1 MKVGVLALQGDF
13 REHIGILKKLG
24 VEAVEVRLPSE
35 LEGLDGL
42 IIPGG
47 ESTTISKMMGIY
59 GFPEEIKKFAQK
71 GSPVFGTCAGL
82 IVLAGKVDGRKSG
95 PLNLIDIDVKRNAYG
110 RQVDSREVDLTIDFA
125 DSIPYRA
132 IFIRAPQIR
141 KMGAGVKSLARYEG
155 KTVLARQKNI
165 LICSFHP
172 ELTEDTRIH
181 QYFLD
186 MIRKKA

>member
-13 REHIGILKKLG
+13 REHIGILQKLG

-35 LEGLDGL
+35 LKDLDGF

-47 ESTTISKMMGIY
+47 ESTTINKMMRAY
-59 GFPEEIKKFAQK
+59 GFPEEIRKYARK

-82 IVLAGKVDGRKSG
+82 IVLAGKIDGRKSG
-95 PLNLIDIDVKRNAYG
+95 LLNLIDIDVKRNAYG
-110 RQVDSREVDLTIDFA
+110 RQVDSHEADVTIDFA
-125 DSIPYRA
+125 GEAPYRA
-132 IFIRAPQIR
+132 VFIRAPQIR
-141 KMGAGVKSLARYEG
+141 KMGAGVKSLARYGG

-181 QYFLD
+181 QYYLD